1 MIEKIR
7 RRVLQDPLFG
17 YFLII
22 PILVWISVTLFYP
35 LLRAIYT
42 SFLNIEF
49 LGETGRFIGW
59 DNYARLL
66 GDKEFRLSFVRTLVW
81 SGANVLLQIILAFF
95 AALVLDLEFKGQKFI
110 RNWILLPWV
119 IPVVVLAMIFRWML
133 DPTLGV
139 VNYVL
144 QNTNAISSPVPFLGS
159 VDWVMITAIFVNS
172 WRWFP
177 FYAVMILASLQ
188 IIPPQLYEA
197 AKIDG
202 ASPFQ
207 QFCYITLPHIMP
219 VLVPVILICSL
230 WAVNVFDMIWLLT
243 RGGPGNATQTFPIF
257 IYQKGFQEYRLSQ
270 AATAAVF
277 MFIFLLVYGTIYLG
291 TVTLEE
297 K

>member
-81 SGANVLLQIILAFF
+81 SGANVLLQIALAFF
-95 AALVLDLEFKGQKFI
+95 AALVLDLEFRGQKFI

-144 QNTNAISSPVPFLGS
+144 QNTNAVSSPVPFLGS
-159 VDWVMITAIFVNS
+159 VDWVMITTIFVNS

-188 IIPPQLYEA
+188 IIPAQLYEA

>member
-1 MIEKIR
+1 MIERIKRKI
-7 RRVLQDPLFG
+7 LEDPLFG
-17 YFLII
+17 YLLIL
-22 PILVWISVTLFYP
+22 PILIWISATLFYP
-35 LLRAIYT
+35 LLRAIYM

-49 LGETGRFIGW
+49 LGERGRFIGW
-59 DNYARLL
+59 ENYARIL
-66 GDKEFRLSFVRTLVW
+66 GDREFGLSFIRTLIW

-119 IPVVVLAMIFRWML
+119 IPVIVLAMIFRWML
-133 DPTLGV
+133 DPSLGV

-144 QNTNAISSPVPFLGS
+144 EKTNIVSSPIPFLGS
-159 VDWVMITAIFVNS
+159 VDWVMITAILVNT

-177 FYAVMILASLQ
+177 FYAVMILATLQ
-188 IIPPQLYEA
+188 IIPVQLYEA
-197 AKIDG
+197 AEIDG
-202 ASPFQ
+202 ASSFQ

-219 VLVPVILICSL
+219 VLVTIILICSL

-243 RGGPGNATQTFPIF
+243 RGGPGNVTQTFPIF

-277 MFIFLLVYGTIYLG
+277 MFILLLIYGTVYLR
-291 TVTLEE
+291 TITLE
-297 K
+297 KK

>member
-22 PILVWISVTLFYP
+22 PILVWISATLFYP

-81 SGANVLLQIILAFF
+81 SGANVLLQIALAFF
-95 AALVLDLEFKGQKFI
+95 AALVLDLEFRGQKFI

-144 QNTNAISSPVPFLGS
+144 QNTNAVSSPVPFLGS

-243 RGGPGNATQTFPIF
+243 RGGPGNATQTLPIF

>member
-81 SGANVLLQIILAFF
+81 SGANVLLQIALAFF
-95 AALVLDLEFKGQKFI
+95 AALVLDLEFRGQKFI

-144 QNTNAISSPVPFLGS
+144 QNTNAVSSPVPFLGS

>member
-7 RRVLQDPLFG
+7 RRVLEDPLFG

-81 SGANVLLQIILAFF
+81 SGANVLLQIALAFF
-95 AALVLDLEFKGQKFI
+95 AALVLDLEFRGQKFI

-119 IPVVVLAMIFRWML
+119 IPVIVLAMIFRWML

-144 QNTNAISSPVPFLGS
+144 QNTNAVSSPVPFLGS
-159 VDWVMITAIFVNS
+159 VDWVMITTIFVNS

-188 IIPPQLYEA
+188 IIPAQLYEA

-207 QFCYITLPHIMP
+207 QFCHITLPHIMP
-219 VLVPVILICSL
+219 VLVTVILICSL

-277 MFIFLLVYGTIYLG
+277 MFIFLLVYGTIYLR

>member
-22 PILVWISVTLFYP
+22 PILIWISVTLFYP

-81 SGANVLLQIILAFF
+81 SGANVLLQIALAFF
-95 AALVLDLEFKGQKFI
+95 AALVLDLEFRGQKFI

-144 QNTNAISSPVPFLGS
+144 QNTNAVSSPVPFLGS

-188 IIPPQLYEA
+188 IIPAQLYEA

-219 VLVPVILICSL
+219 VLVTVILICSL

-277 MFIFLLVYGTIYLG
+277 MFIFLLVYGTTYLR

>member
-1 MIEKIR
+1 MIEKIKR
-7 RRVLQDPLFG
+7 KVLEDPLFG